1 VQANAKIKQRTK
13 KEIIMTQDKL
23 YDMFAELFQLSGK
36 NALFQAIAIQNHFL
50 NLWDFHQS
58 AKLFSQTIQDSK
70 KSYSHSMLI
79 HLLDEH
85 AKSFDKFS
93 VEHQEKIKAF
103 HSHLED
109 VHQKL
114 SGP

>member
-1 VQANAKIKQRTK
+1 
-13 KEIIMTQDKL
+13 MTQDEL
-23 YDMFAELFQLSGK
+23 YDMFAELFQISGA

-50 NLWDFHQS
+50 NIWDFHQS
-58 AKLFSQTIQDSK
+58 AQLFSKTIQTSK
-70 KSYSHSMLI
+70 KSSSHAMLI

-93 VEHQEKIKAF
+93 IEHQEKIKAF
-103 HSHLED
+103 HNHLEN
-109 VHQKL
+109 VHQQL